1 MSDCGCDEAQKRV
14 HDFLSQE
21 LDDQKSQ
28 DVIDHL
34 ANCDDCESEYY
45 VEERVKTLVKLN
57 LGDEINPE
65 LRQSLEARLI
75 AVAAEIAR
83 IEQEVAGQINI
94 SGETS

>member
-1 MSDCGCDEAQKRV
+1 MSDCGCDEAKKRV

-21 LDDQKSQ
+21 LDDNKSQ

-34 ANCDDCESEYY
+34 ANCDGCESEYY

-57 LGDEINPE
+57 LGDDVNQEV
-65 LRQSLEARLI
+65 RQKLEARLI

-83 IEQEVAGQINI
+83 IEQEVAGQISLTEN
-94 SGETS
+94 S

>member
-1 MSDCGCDEAQKRV
+1 MSDCGCDEAKKRV

-57 LGDEINPE
+57 LGDDVNPDV
-65 LRQSLEARLI
+65 RQKLEARLI

-83 IEQEVAGQINI
+83 IEQEVAGQISLTEN
-94 SGETS
+94 S

>member
-1 MSDCGCDEAQKRV
+1 MSDCGCDEAKKRV

-21 LDDQKSQ
+21 LDENKSQ

-57 LGDEINPE
+57 LGDDVNQEV
-65 LRQSLEARLI
+65 RQKLEARLI

-83 IEQEVAGQINI
+83 IEQEVAGQISLTEN
-94 SGETS
+94 S